1 MYFFKRNG
9 RRIGMYKFGLIGY
22 PLSHSMSK
30 VIQEAALK
38 SVGLEGTYEILE
50 TEQEDL
56 VTRLKYL
63 RTNGFQG
70 FNVTIP
76 LKVPVTLFLSGVDN
90 VANVTGSAN
99 TIKIMP
105 DASLMGYNTDVYGFV
120 EAIPEDYRKSLENQ
134 NIAVLGSGGAA
145 RAIGVGLSILK
156 VSNIDFYVRNIV
168 NASTMVEALRKN
180 FPNVRMT
187 CKQLES
193 LTNLSDYKMLVNTTP
208 IGMKSKAMGLSPID
222 EDIIKTMNK
231 DSIVYDIVYNP
242 LKTELIK
249 IAKRNDIQT
258 IQGLDMLI
266 YQGAK
271 AFEIWTGKKPDVM
284 KMKIAALEEMV
295 D

>member
-1 MYFFKRNG
+1 
-9 RRIGMYKFGLIGY
+9 MYKFGLIGY

-38 SVGLEGTYEILE
+38 SVGLEGSYEILE

-56 VTRLKYL
+56 VTRLKFL
-63 RTNGFQG
+63 RANGFQG

-99 TIKIMP
+99 TIKIQP
-105 DASLMGYNTDVYGFV
+105 DMSLMGYNTDVYGFV
-120 EAIPEDYRKSLENQ
+120 EAIPEDFRKEIEGKK
-134 NIAVLGSGGAA
+134 IAVLGNGGAA

-156 VSNIDFYVRNIV
+156 ASKIDFYVRNIV
-168 NASTMVEALRKN
+168 NASEMADALRQN
-180 FPNVRMT
+180 FPNIQME
-187 CKQLES
+187 CKQLE
-193 LTNLSDYKMLVNTTP
+193 NLYDLSEYKMLVNTTP
-208 IGMKSKAMGLSPID
+208 IGMRSKSMGVSPVD
-222 EDIIKTMNK
+222 EDVIKTMEK
-231 DSIVYDIVYNP
+231 DSAVYDIVYNP

-249 IAKRNDIQT
+249 LASKHGIRT
-258 IQGLDMLI
+258 IKGLDMLI

-271 AFEIWTGKKPDVM
+271 AFEIWTGKKPDVL

-295 D
+295 E